1 MIWHWEHL
9 ACRNVCP
16 QRLKKAASSNY
27 SRLYLFENKLKHSQQ
42 KTGNKVNFKSD
53 KYKNLATVRRKSKT
67 GLSLTVQEASMTNA
81 PNQSAAM
88 LDNIS
93 KVVVTPIIK
102 LIELLPFTAFL
113 QPLWSML
120 LTSHH
125 LTIHMHHVQSIKGSS
140 IYNIHKKIRFFTPLP
155 LSTCADYNMTV
166 IYLKLYY

>member
-67 GLSLTVQEASMTNA
+67 GLSLTVQDKCSKCRTNA

-113 QPLWSML
+113 QPL
-120 LTSHH
+120 
-125 LTIHMHHVQSIKGSS
+125 
-140 IYNIHKKIRFFTPLP
+140 
-155 LSTCADYNMTV
+155 
-166 IYLKLYY
+166 